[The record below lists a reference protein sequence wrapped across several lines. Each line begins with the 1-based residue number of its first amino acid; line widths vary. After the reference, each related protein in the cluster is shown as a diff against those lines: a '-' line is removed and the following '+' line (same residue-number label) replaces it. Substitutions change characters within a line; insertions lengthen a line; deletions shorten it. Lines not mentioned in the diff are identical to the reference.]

1 MPAKFTVY
9 KDKANQFRFNLKA
22 GNGEIIA
29 VGESYPD
36 KKSCLK
42 GIASIQKNAPVA
54 KIVDSTLEDPKAKGK
69 KDAAPNDKKAAA
81 SKGKKAAAPKDKKT
95 AAPKGKKAEAP
106 KEKKAEAPKEKKAA
120 APKPVPA
127 PKAAPAPVPVPA
139 TAPAEKVEIKTEG

>member
-9 KDKANQFRFNLKA
+9 KDKSNQFRFNLKA

-54 KIVDSTLEDPKAKGK
+54 KIVDSTIE
-69 KDAAPNDKKAAA
+69 
-81 SKGKKAAAPKDKKT
+81 AAPKATKPKT
-95 AAPKGKKAEAP
+95 AKASA
-106 KEKKAEAPKEKKAA
+106 K
-120 APKPVPA
+120 
-127 PKAAPAPVPVPA
+127 PKAAKAPAKPKADKAPAKAPVPPK
-139 TAPAEKVEIKTEG
+139 E

>member
-9 KDKANQFRFNLKA
+9 KDKANKFRFNLKA

-54 KIVDSTLEDPKAKGK
+54 AIVDDTIEKAPKA
-69 KDAAPNDKKAAA
+69 DKPKAAKPKA
-81 SKGKKAAAPKDKKT
+81 KKAAAPKTDT
-95 AAPKGKKAEAP
+95 P
-106 KEKKAEAPKEKKAA
+106 
-120 APKPVPA
+120 
-127 PKAAPAPVPVPA
+127 
-139 TAPAEKVEIKTEG
+139 

>member
-9 KDKANQFRFNLKA
+9 KDKANKFRFNLKA

-54 KIVDSTLEDPKAKGK
+54 TIVDDTVEKAPKADK
-69 KDAAPNDKKAAA
+69 PKKAAP
-81 SKGKKAAAPKDKKT
+81 KKKAAEPK
-95 AAPKGKKAEAP
+95 PP
-106 KEKKAEAPKEKKAA
+106 AA
-120 APKPVPA
+120 AKAKP
-127 PKAAPAPVPVPA
+127 
-139 TAPAEKVEIKTEG
+139 EGTC